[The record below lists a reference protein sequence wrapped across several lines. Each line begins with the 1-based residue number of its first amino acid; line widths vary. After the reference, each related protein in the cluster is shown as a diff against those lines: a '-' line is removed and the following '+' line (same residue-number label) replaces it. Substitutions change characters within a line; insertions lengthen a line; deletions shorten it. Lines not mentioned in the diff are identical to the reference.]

1 MTQTKINLKNEC
13 KEYKFR
19 LGDQVRRKFDKIW
32 YMGTI
37 YDRGVYGGVNTYK
50 VSYSD
55 TDLLVLAEGKV
66 EIYIISRQKII
77 PLEKIVPF
85 CAENVKRLK

>member
-1 MTQTKINLKNEC
+1 
-13 KEYKFR
+13 
-19 LGDQVRRKFDKIW
+19 
-32 YMGTI
+32 MGTI
-37 YDRGVYGGVNTYK
+37 DDRGVYGGVNTYK

-85 CAENVKRLK
+85 CAENVKRLSET